1 MADDLVAELVSD
13 RPRSQAQWEALFA
26 GSWPPYVDADRT
38 AAAALPAVFE
48 AFAHLQVALTRPG
61 DEDREDQ
68 LVGAAWGVPVAWD
81 GDPTTLP
88 RGYSDALVRSLADR
102 EAGSSCDALVVCAAQ
117 VHPGHARSGV
127 ASQLLSHLIAVA
139 LDAGLHRVV
148 APLRLT
154 AKHLHPRVPVEE
166 YVRWRRPDGEAH
178 DPWLRTHERMGARVV
193 ATTPA
198 SQHFEGTVEQWRAWT
213 GLALETSGEHVVP
226 GALAPLRVDLDSGTA
241 ELLEPGAWV
250 RHR

>member
-38 AAAALPAVFE
+38 AAAALPAVSE

-68 LVGAAWGVPVAWD
+68 LVGAAWGVPIAWD

-102 EAGSSCDALVVCAAQ
+102 EAASSCDALVVCAAQ

-127 ASQLLSHLIAVA
+127 ASQLLSHLMTVA
-139 LDAGLHRVV
+139 QGAGLHRVV

-226 GALAPLRVDLDSGTA
+226 GALAPLRVDLASGTA